1 MEEPLVRHT
10 PLFLGVLISA
20 IAIGAAEAK
29 PKLAYRQ
36 APVAFDANGTVVG
49 NRPAGC
55 PRAFCGCEAS
65 LYLFGHIRADLNRAS
80 NWMRFPRTSP
90 APGTVAVRNHHVM
103 VLVNQVDG
111 SNWLVH
117 DGNSGGGLTRNHV
130 VSIRGYRIVN
140 PRG

>member
-1 MEEPLVRHT
+1 MEEPLIRHT
-10 PLFLGVLISA
+10 TLFLGMLISG
-20 IAIGAAEAK
+20 IAIGAADAK
-29 PKLAYRQ
+29 PKFAHQ
-36 APVAFDANGTVVG
+36 PTSTIFDANGTVVG
-49 NRPAGC
+49 SRPTGC

-80 NWMRFPRTSP
+80 NWMRFPPTSP
-90 APGTVAVRNHHVM
+90 APNTIAVRNHHVM
-103 VLVNQVDG
+103 VLVRQVDG